1 MVFSASPLVVSQYLL
16 FENGFVAPSSFREF
30 WVNMCKYTQISWI
43 SSIWNGLFRFPI
55 GCLTISSIWKRFI
68 TPSCFENCGWIC
80 VNVHK
85 CMNIFYLRWSF
96 PLPHWFF
103 CTIFYLKMVRHTIV
117 FWEFWVH
124 MGKKSQIITNIMN
137 IFYLKWFFPLPPWLF
152 HNIFYLKMVLSHH
165 RVFEN
170 SG

>member
-1 MVFSASPLVVSQYLL
+1 MKNHKKS
-16 FENGFVAPSSFREF
+16 
-30 WVNMCKYTQISWI
+30 QISWI

-124 MGKKSQIITNIMN
+124 MGKKSQTITNIMN
-137 IFYLKWFFPLPPWLF
+137 IFYLKWFFSASPLVVSQ
-152 HNIFYLKMVLSHH
+152 YLL
-165 RVFEN
+165 FEN
-170 SG
+170 GFVAPSSFREFWVNMCKYTQVSWISSI